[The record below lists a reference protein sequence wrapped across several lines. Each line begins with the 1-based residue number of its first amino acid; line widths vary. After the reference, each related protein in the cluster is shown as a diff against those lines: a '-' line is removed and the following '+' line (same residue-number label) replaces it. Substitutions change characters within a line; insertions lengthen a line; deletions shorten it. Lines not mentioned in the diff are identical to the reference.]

1 MNPTINASQFRSR
14 YSHAVAPRSASVN
27 AIFTN
32 SQMKNVAG
40 LARPLAD
47 AANKRTAMI
56 PLGTTQHKP
65 PSTADTIAGH
75 PPRSAAMIPATTVA
89 INCRETMRSIFL
101 SVFALAQ
108 WTCYVVVIT

>member
-1 MNPTINASQFRSR
+1 MIPATNASQFRSR

-27 AIFTN
+27 AIFIN
-32 SQMKNVAG
+32 SHMKNVAG
-40 LARPLAD
+40 FAVPLAD
-47 AANKRTAMI
+47 EANRRTAMI
-56 PLGTTQHKP
+56 PLGTTQLKP
-65 PSTADTIAGH
+65 PSTAENAAGH
-75 PPRSAAMIPATTVA
+75 PPSNPAMMPTRTVA